1 MTIALAAA
9 LVGDD
14 VPLAVQLSAT
24 GLTIASNY
32 TIQGTLADGTIWIVR
47 GGNEALADS
56 TQIILY
62 DVATPINV
70 PITYQV
76 LNNAAVVASAT
87 PLTVTYTGQV
97 VLNSINGDLTAG
109 FTWMNNDA
117 PRSMFMRSNTFQIPG
132 RLLPVVRFDV
142 SGGETGEI
150 LAETTEAQSADMRT
164 LLQAG
169 GLAILRTDG
178 AVQDVAPV
186 QFVLITGVS
195 SSLLGIGTLRR
206 WNLSYQVVGDPQ
218 PDVAVAA
225 ITWDD
230 FDVAYSALTWAN
242 FDTEWSA
249 LSWADFDATDWVNH

>member
-1 MTIALAAA
+1 MTVALAAA

-24 GLTIASNY
+24 GLTVAQNY
-32 TIQGTLADGTIWIVR
+32 TIQGTLADGTTWIVR
-47 GGNEALADS
+47 GGNEALADT

-76 LNNAAVVASAT
+76 LNNAVVVASAT
-87 PLTVTYTGQV
+87 PLTVTYDGQT

-109 FTWMNNDA
+109 FIWMNNDA
-117 PRSMFMRSNTFQIPG
+117 PQSMLMRSNTFQIPG

-142 SGGETGEI
+142 SGGESGEI

-195 SSLLGIGTLRR
+195 SSLWIGTTRR
-206 WNLSYQVVGDPQ
+206 WTLSYQVVGDPQ
-218 PDVAVAA
+218 PDAAVAA

-230 FDVAYSALTWAN
+230 FDVAYAALTWAN
-242 FDTEWSA
+242 FDTEWA
-249 LSWADFDATDWVNH
+249 AQTWDGFDATDWVNH